1 MKDSTAGDATEF
13 NRVVA
18 TWICRSLRPLAI
30 VEDDGLRKAF
40 EFANACSGKL
50 PLHRPQTA
58 TENVEAIAS
67 NLRRKLGRMVSTE
80 MAYYCAATDIWTSC
94 ATESFI
100 SFTLHYVTESFE
112 LKNWTLEVQK
122 FSGKHTGR
130 AIKNALIEVM
140 RTWCLDIERLVVL
153 VRDNASNGMT

>member
-50 PLHRPQTA
+50 PLHRRQTA

-80 MAYYCAATDIWTSC
+80 MAYYCATTDIWTSC

-112 LKNWTLEVQK
+112 LKNWTLEVQI

-130 AIKNALIEVM
+130 AIKTL
-140 RTWCLDIERLVVL
+140 
-153 VRDNASNGMT
+153 